1 MVGTGNRRTVVTYL
15 AQNHQVSIT
24 RACKTTGFSKS
35 QYYYQSKKDDT
46 EVIDKLSKLVENK
59 PNRGFPYFF
68 NRIRNEGIKWNH
80 KKVKRV
86 YKLMNLNK
94 RRRHKRRLP
103 ARIRESLIQPNCINV
118 TWSIDFIHDTLMNG
132 RKVRILNIIDD
143 FNCEAL

>member
-1 MVGTGNRRTVVTYL
+1 VVGTGNRRTVVTYL

-35 QYYYQSKKDDT
+35 QYYYQSKKDDS
-46 EVIDKLSKLVENK
+46 EVVDKLNELVENK

-68 NRIRNEGIKWNH
+68 HRIRNEGYVWNH

-94 RRRHKRRLP
+94 RRKHKRRLP
-103 ARIRESLIQPNCINV
+103 VFLRLVQMIIAPLVITTLIVGIAKMGNLKAV
-118 TWSIDFIHDTLMNG
+118 G
-132 RKVRILNIIDD
+132 RVGGR
-143 FNCEAL
+143 